1 MAPVTAIQLRRVPP
15 FELGLT
21 LGDFLIPI
29 RLGERFAI
37 WQRNLL
43 LIVAGTILLTVGAYV
58 SFNVPAFAIGD
69 LYVPANEYVPFTLQT
84 FGVLFT
90 GALLG
95 ARRGLASIGLY
106 LLIGVIGFPVFAA
119 GADGVHAS
127 GIDTIATVEGGR
139 IVLGTTGGYLVG
151 FLVAGALVGRLAELG
166 WDRRVV
172 GSVAAMALGSIVI
185 YAIGVTWLAIAANLS
200 IDQSLQ
206 YGLYP
211 FLPGDILKLL
221 VAAGLLPVGWRLVSR
236 RDHDL

>member
-1 MAPVTAIQLRRVPP
+1 MTAIQLRRVPP

-29 RLGERFAI
+29 RVGERSTI

-43 LIVAGTILLTVGAYV
+43 LIVAGTLLLTVGAYV
-58 SFNVPAFAIGD
+58 SIDVPAFRIGD
-69 LYVPANEYVPFTLQT
+69 IYVPANQYVPLTLQT

-95 ARRGLASIGLY
+95 MRRGIASIGLY
-106 LLIGVIGFPVFAA
+106 LLIGIIGIPVFAA

-127 GIDTIATVEGGR
+127 GIDTIATMDGGHL
-139 IVLGTTGGYLVG
+139 VLGATGGYLIG

-166 WDRRVV
+166 WDRRLR
-172 GSVAAMALGSIVI
+172 GSIAAMAIGSVVI
-185 YAIGVTWLAIAANLS
+185 YAIGVTWLAIAANL
-200 IDQSLQ
+200 DAGQALQ
-206 YGLYP
+206 YGLFP

-221 VAAGLLPVGWRLVSR
+221 VAAGLLPVGWRLVAR

>member
-1 MAPVTAIQLRRVPP
+1 
-15 FELGLT
+15 
-21 LGDFLIPI
+21 
-29 RLGERFAI
+29 
-37 WQRNLL
+37 
-43 LIVAGTILLTVGAYV
+43 YV

-106 LLIGVIGFPVFAA
+106 LLIGAIGFPVFAA
-119 GADGVHAS
+119 DANGVHAS

-139 IVLGTTGGYLVG
+139 LILGTTGGYLVG

-166 WDRRVV
+166 WDRRVA

-200 IDQSLQ
+200 LDLALQ

-211 FLPGDILKLL
+211 
-221 VAAGLLPVGWRLVSR
+221 
-236 RDHDL
+236 

>member
-1 MAPVTAIQLRRVPP
+1 MASVTAIQLRRVPP

-43 LIVAGTILLTVGAYV
+43 LIVAGAVLLTAGAYI
-58 SFNVPAFAIGD
+58 SFNVPAIALGNA
-69 LYVPANEYVPFTLQT
+69 YVPANEYVPFSLQT

-95 ARRGLASIGLY
+95 MRRGFASVGLY
-106 LLIGVIGFPVFAA
+106 LLLGIVGLPVFAVDA
-119 GADGVHAS
+119 QGVHAS
-127 GIDTIATVEGGR
+127 GLDTFATVEGGR
-139 IVLGTTGGYLVG
+139 VVMGTTGGYLIG

-166 WDRRVV
+166 WDRHVR
-172 GSVAAMALGSIVI
+172 GSIAAMLIGSILI
-185 YAIGVTWLAIAANLS
+185 YVIGVTWLAIAANLS
-200 IDQSLQ
+200 LDLALQ

-211 FLPGDILKLL
+211 FLPGDVVKLL
-221 VAAGLLPVGWRLVSR
+221 VAAGLLPVGWRMVAR

>member
-1 MAPVTAIQLRRVPP
+1 MASVTAIQLRRVPP

-106 LLIGVIGFPVFAA
+106 LLIGAIGFPVFAA

-127 GIDTIATVEGGR
+127 GIDTIATIDGGR
-139 IVLGTTGGYLVG
+139 LVLGTTGGYLVG

-166 WDRRVV
+166 WDRRVL

-200 IDQSLQ
+200 LDLALQ

-236 RDHDL
+236 RKHDL

>member
-1 MAPVTAIQLRRVPP
+1 MASVTAIQLRRVPP

-58 SFNVPAFAIGD
+58 SFNVPAFAIGN

-95 ARRGLASIGLY
+95 ARRGIASIGLY
-106 LLIGVIGFPVFAA
+106 LLIGAIGFPVFAA
-119 GADGVHAS
+119 DANGVHAS

-139 IVLGTTGGYLVG
+139 LILGTTGGYLLG

-166 WDRRVV
+166 WDRHVR
-172 GSVAAMALGSIVI
+172 GSIAAMALGSIVI

-200 IDQSLQ
+200 LDLALQ

-211 FLPGDILKLL
+211 FLPGDVVKLL
-221 VAAGLLPVGWRLVSR
+221 VAAGLLPVGWRMVAR
-236 RDHDL
+236 RDNDL

>member
-1 MAPVTAIQLRRVPP
+1 MASVTAIQLRRVPP

-43 LIVAGTILLTVGAYV
+43 LIVAGAILLTVGAYV

-95 ARRGLASIGLY
+95 ARRGIASIGLY
-106 LLIGVIGFPVFAA
+106 LLIGAIGFPVFAA
-119 GADGVHAS
+119 DANGVHAS

-139 IVLGTTGGYLVG
+139 LILGTTGGYLLG

-166 WDRRVV
+166 WDRHVR
-172 GSVAAMALGSIVI
+172 GSIAAMLIGSIVI

-200 IDQSLQ
+200 LDLALQ

-211 FLPGDILKLL
+211 FLPGDIVKLL
-221 VAAGLLPVGWRLVSR
+221 VAAGLLPVGWRMVAR